1 MVTVAIAGGGSAL
14 ASNII
19 AAILATKKHTLVI
32 LTRSPR
38 PDLEAQGA
46 IVKPVDY
53 ASHAQLVQALQGVD
67 TVYSCIWA
75 YGPAIQTVQLALL
88 DAAKEAQVRRFVPS
102 EWSVPAYDAVAYY
115 KPKEAVWEAV
125 KKSGLEHTRFITGIW
140 MNVWGVGAPRDE
152 EGARAGYAGPAFL
165 ADIKAGSITIPGDGT
180 GKISTTHMV
189 DVGRYAAAALDF
201 DKWEPDSVVVGD
213 EFTVNELADKIERVT
228 GRTLTR
234 DYISLEAINA
244 VLAGGPDP
252 GTQMIHEFFKSIA
265 EGGHALTPNVNQ
277 RVPEVEPIKVEEFLK
292 KHWAP

>member
-75 YGPAIQTVQLALL
+75 YGPAIQTAQLALL

-115 KPKEAVWEAV
+115 KPKKAVWEAV

-140 MNVWGVGAPRDE
+140 MNVWGVGAPHDE
-152 EGARAGYAGPAFL
+152 KGARAGYAGPAFL

-213 EFTVNELADKIERVT
+213 EFTVNELADKIEGVT
-228 GRTLTR
+228 GKTLTR

-265 EGGHALTPNVNQ
+265 EGGHKLTPNVNQ
-277 RVPEVEPIKVEEFLK
+277 RVPEIEPIKVEEFLK